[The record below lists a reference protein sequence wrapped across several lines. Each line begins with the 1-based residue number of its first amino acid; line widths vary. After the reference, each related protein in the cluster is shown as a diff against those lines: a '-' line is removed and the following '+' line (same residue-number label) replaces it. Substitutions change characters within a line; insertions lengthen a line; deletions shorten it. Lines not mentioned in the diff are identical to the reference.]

1 MNTYNQD
8 IVTVIKEFVSRV
20 MNTLN
25 STNNNG
31 ITDPELNL
39 SWTEDTAISNY
50 LSHGVDSYFIFSY
63 TYKFN
68 GENFAFE
75 LRVPREVAGVF
86 VVNSKVAIP
95 YMELVTDFRMKLH
108 KGVLKI
114 DNKRSVHQNKDGLT
128 LEVDGMSFNLSD
140 PTQYSQIP
148 DQYLEL
154 SDELKKIA
162 MAKTM
167 RMPEKLDA
175 QICKDLIVYGENQGK
190 LSDISDVTIKST
202 AEYIRGRLNHDFSSF
217 MNDIRYRFK
226 GGNRSTIGAIYVG
239 RINKSIYQYF
249 STNSGK
255 FNYFTNVTNPLTLQS
270 LSTQVK
276 VPYKMSFNASVFDL
290 IDVVDTPINNHINK
304 INYLNRNV
312 NLTEGGIKLEVWT
325 KDHKRVWIEK
335 LDYCINA
342 ILNSDCWDYHRWE
355 VKSEYKGKEL
365 LAKIGKYNLLV
376 DSLDDVAYIE
386 LDPNERVSVTS
397 RVIPMVNKSELGR
410 MAMGTS
416 MVKQGVNLINAE
428 EPLVTTSDLSDLI
441 KLNPLIITSTE
452 SGEVISVTRTTVTIK
467 GKSGPK
473 SYNIPYALQ
482 SNTGNL
488 VPFIPV
494 VEVGQKVDEGDI
506 IISPSNL
513 GKNAIKYGINAIAA
527 FNAYFGFNSDDAIV
541 ISESFADRIASV
553 YTHKQVISIK
563 NIESLRYIKPAG
575 SKISSG
581 DVLVDFTVIPKK
593 SKYGDMLN
601 KPVEV
606 ENILHK
612 TAMNNL
618 MDAFIFEIKV
628 SMGKDV
634 YLDDESMGILDSLN
648 KDIDLSEYK
657 GEIPLLPESELEV
670 TDNEIK
676 IEFSLLMRRK
686 AYVGDKLTNRYGNKG
701 VIAKIVPDNEM
712 IQTEDGLVADV
723 CFSRESL
730 PARKNIS
737 QIYELYLGQI
747 SNKIES
753 IWNKGTDEDKIKAV
767 GVYNTLYKTEYSYD
781 EFTEQV
787 KKYGKLA
794 FAAKVGT
801 YSDVKADEV
810 IDAINALG
818 VHIKNKAK
826 IKGRKLAT
834 EVLFGPMYII
844 KLPYLP
850 ENSLAVTTSKKL
862 LGSLGPQAG
871 LGKTRGE
878 GQKLGEMESTA
889 ALANSPELLNYYKS
903 LGGVESNLNRL
914 YFDMLDLG
922 LDISGIA
929 TKVIEDKN
937 NLSEDDLK
945 KLIDKYQ

>member
-342 ILNSDCWDYHRWE
+342 ILN
-355 VKSEYKGKEL
+355 
-365 LAKIGKYNLLV
+365 
-376 DSLDDVAYIE
+376 
-386 LDPNERVSVTS
+386 
-397 RVIPMVNKSELGR
+397 
-410 MAMGTS
+410 
-416 MVKQGVNLINAE
+416 
-428 EPLVTTSDLSDLI
+428 
-441 KLNPLIITSTE
+441 
-452 SGEVISVTRTTVTIK
+452 
-467 GKSGPK
+467 
-473 SYNIPYALQ
+473 
-482 SNTGNL
+482 
-488 VPFIPV
+488 
-494 VEVGQKVDEGDI
+494 
-506 IISPSNL
+506 
-513 GKNAIKYGINAIAA
+513 
-527 FNAYFGFNSDDAIV
+527 
-541 ISESFADRIASV
+541 
-553 YTHKQVISIK
+553 
-563 NIESLRYIKPAG
+563 
-575 SKISSG
+575 
-581 DVLVDFTVIPKK
+581 
-593 SKYGDMLN
+593 
-601 KPVEV
+601 
-606 ENILHK
+606 
-612 TAMNNL
+612 
-618 MDAFIFEIKV
+618 
-628 SMGKDV
+628 
-634 YLDDESMGILDSLN
+634 
-648 KDIDLSEYK
+648 
-657 GEIPLLPESELEV
+657 
-670 TDNEIK
+670 
-676 IEFSLLMRRK
+676 
-686 AYVGDKLTNRYGNKG
+686 
-701 VIAKIVPDNEM
+701 
-712 IQTEDGLVADV
+712 
-723 CFSRESL
+723 
-730 PARKNIS
+730 
-737 QIYELYLGQI
+737 
-747 SNKIES
+747 
-753 IWNKGTDEDKIKAV
+753 
-767 GVYNTLYKTEYSYD
+767 
-781 EFTEQV
+781 
-787 KKYGKLA
+787 
-794 FAAKVGT
+794 
-801 YSDVKADEV
+801 
-810 IDAINALG
+810 
-818 VHIKNKAK
+818 
-826 IKGRKLAT
+826 
-834 EVLFGPMYII
+834 
-844 KLPYLP
+844 
-850 ENSLAVTTSKKL
+850 
-862 LGSLGPQAG
+862 
-871 LGKTRGE
+871 
-878 GQKLGEMESTA
+878 
-889 ALANSPELLNYYKS
+889 
-903 LGGVESNLNRL
+903 
-914 YFDMLDLG
+914 
-922 LDISGIA
+922 
-929 TKVIEDKN
+929 
-937 NLSEDDLK
+937 
-945 KLIDKYQ
+945 

>member
-175 QICKDLIVYGENQGK
+175 QICKDLIIYGENQGK

-335 LDYCINA
+335 LDYCINT
-342 ILNSDCWDYHRWE
+342 ILNSDCWDYRRWT
-355 VKSEYKGKEL
+355 VKSEYKDKEL
-365 LAKIGKYNLLV
+365 PAKIGKYNVQV
-376 DSLDDVAYIE
+376 DSLDEVAYIE

-397 RVIPMVNKSELGR
+397 RLIPMVNKSELGR

-452 SGEVISVTRTTVTIK
+452 SGEVMSVTRTTVTIK

-581 DVLVDFTVIPKK
+581 DILVDFTVIPKN

-628 SMGKDV
+628 SMGKEV
-634 YLDDESMGILDSLN
+634 YLDDDSMEILESLN

-670 TDNEIK
+670 ADNEIK

-701 VIAKIVPDNEM
+701 VIAKIVPDSEM

-767 GVYNTLYKTEYSYD
+767 GVYNTLYKTEYSYE

-818 VHIKNKAK
+818 VNIKNKAK

-937 NLSEDDLK
+937 KLDEDDLK
-945 KLIDKYQ
+945 KLTDKYQ